1 VEDWMVVT
9 IDVAAV
15 PLELLLDFSGLLF
28 GKIVFDSF
36 FVSDPV
42 VDDDDDDDD
51 NVENGDVV
59 DLAGTEKFIFCGNIM
74 VDG

>member
-1 VEDWMVVT
+1 MMVS

-28 GKIVFDSF
+28 GKGVFDSF
-36 FVSDPV
+36 FVSDTV
-42 VDDDDDDDD
+42 ADDDDDDN

-59 DLAGTEKFIFCGNIM
+59 DLAGTEKFVFCGNIM